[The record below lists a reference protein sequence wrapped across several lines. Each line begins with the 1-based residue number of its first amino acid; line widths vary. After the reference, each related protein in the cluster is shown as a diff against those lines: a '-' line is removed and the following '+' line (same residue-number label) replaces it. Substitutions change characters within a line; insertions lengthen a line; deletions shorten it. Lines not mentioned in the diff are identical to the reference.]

1 MKKILFILL
10 IVSLVLVV
18 SSCKRSDVNERPW
31 DDPAGF
37 NIILEGTANPAVLFI
52 DGVIH
57 ASQINVA
64 VTDINGNPLAGRTI
78 LFEQYDSA
86 YAQIAWGY
94 FENALATI
102 EKLTDG
108 AGRVSA
114 TFYGPTSLLGTQ
126 MYVRALMVVND
137 RSYGINLPQ
146 DMISLT
152 LSRTNYQNYG
162 PAVTLTEP
170 IDGATVSGSVTVTA
184 TAIDEDGV
192 AQVECYIDGNL
203 LGTLPGSTTSDTYT
217 FTWDSTKVDNGTHKI
232 KVIAYDVQGKKG
244 QDEIT
249 VEVSGNNIAPVVTIT
264 APPDNAVVSGT
275 SVSISAVATDA
286 ADGIQTV
293 ECYVDGGLIG
303 SLSGSTTSDTYT
315 FTWDTTQYS
324 NSDHT
329 VTVTAIDNS
338 GMSAS
343 DSVRVTVNNTAADA
357 APTVSISYPTT
368 GSTITLP
375 SGETTLT
382 IRANAEDD
390 RGVNR
395 VELFVNDVFEA
406 RMSRSNT
413 LYRYTYTVPASGTYT
428 FYAIA
433 YDTINQMTTS
443 ATVTVTITLT
453 P

>member
-1 MKKILFILL
+1 MKKTLFLL
-10 IVSLVLVV
+10 IIISLVLAVT
-18 SSCKRSDVNERPW
+18 SCKRTEVNDPPW

-37 NIILEGTANPAVLFI
+37 HITLEGSANPAVLFV

-64 VTDINGNPLAGRTI
+64 VTDVNGNPLAGRTI

-94 FENALATI
+94 FENTLATI
-102 EKLTDG
+102 QKLTDG

-126 MYVRALMVVND
+126 MYVRALMVID
-137 RSYGINLPQ
+137 GRSYDWNLPQ
-146 DMISLT
+146 DYISLT
-152 LSRTNYQNYG
+152 LNRTNYQNYG
-162 PAVTLTEP
+162 PAVAITAP
-170 IDGATVSGSVTVTA
+170 IDGATVSGSVTISA

-203 LGTLPGSTTSDTYT
+203 LSTVAGSATSDTYT
-217 FTWDSTKVDNGTHKI
+217 FTWDSSKVDNGTHTI
-232 KVIAYDVQGKKG
+232 KVIAYDAQGKKG
-244 QDEIT
+244 QDDIT

-264 APPDNAVVSGT
+264 APPAGAVVSG
-275 SVSISAVATDA
+275 SVTISAVATDA

-293 ECYVDGGLIG
+293 ECYIDGSLIG
-303 SLSGSTTSDTYT
+303 SAPGSTTSDTYT
-315 FTWDTTQYS
+315 FTWDTSQYS
-324 NSDHT
+324 NRDHT
-329 VTVTAIDNS
+329 IMVTAIDNA

-343 DSVRVTVNNTAADA
+343 DSVRVTVNNTSTDA
-357 APTVSISYPTT
+357 PPTVSITYPAN

-375 SGETTLT
+375 SGTTSIT

-390 RGVNR
+390 RGINR
-395 VELFVNDVFEA
+395 VELFVNNVFEH
-406 RMSRSNT
+406 RMTRSGT
-413 LYRYTYTVPASGTYT
+413 LYQYTFTVPASGPYA
-428 FYAIA
+428 FHAIA

-443 ATVTVTITLT
+443 TTVTVTITLT